1 MTSVDE
7 RQRIA
12 AAHREEAAAKNQ
24 AARLSILAAAF
35 LIALKTATG
44 ILTGSISV
52 WASLL
57 DSAMDI
63 FASVVNFFAV
73 RAASRPADEDHT
85 YGHGKAESLAGLF
98 QALVITASGLFLI
111 REAVR
116 RLREPQTIA
125 SEWIGIGTMVVA
137 IIVSLALVAR
147 LRAVARKTESP
158 ALASDAVHY
167 ASDIYTN
174 GSALVALAIVYFTDW
189 QVVDPVISIA
199 ISLYI
204 LWSAFTVGREAVDI
218 LMDRR
223 LPLEIDEQVGEV
235 VSRYRNQGVFGFHDI
250 RTRRSGS
257 LKFIDLHL
265 DVERSLT
272 FQQAHD
278 VSVRVLREI
287 ESEIP
292 RSRVSIHTDPADQ
305 EAGSRKQEAGST
317 R

>member
-1 MTSVDE
+1 MTSVNAK
-7 RQRIA
+7 QRIA
-12 AAHREEAAAKNQ
+12 TAHAEEAAAKNR

-35 LIALKTATG
+35 LIVLKTFTG

-73 RAASRPADEDHT
+73 RAAARPADEDHT

-116 RLREPQTIA
+116 RLREPHA
-125 SEWIGIGTMVVA
+125 VSSEWIGIGTMVVA

-147 LRAVARKTESP
+147 LRAVARKTDSP

-174 GSALVALAIVYFTDW
+174 GSALVALAIVYFTGW
-189 QVVDPVISIA
+189 QVVDPLISIA

-223 LPLEIDEQVGEV
+223 LPLEIDEQVGEI
-235 VSRYRNQGVFGFHDI
+235 VSRYRSEGVFGFHDI

-265 DVERSLT
+265 DVERNLT
-272 FQQAHD
+272 FEQAHE

-292 RSRVSIHTDPADQ
+292 RSRVSIHTDPATQD
-305 EAGSRKQEAGST
+305 EASRQ
-317 R
+317 